1 MIKKILLTAGS
12 IVLVLLVI
20 LGVHIYQVTGK
31 GASKGPNWSMGKI
44 EISDQPDTA
53 RLKEVQDEYLDR
65 PYIRA
70 FRVNRQ
76 QGHFILLYDRKQISG
91 DELAKDLGEKLQ
103 INAALYRPSAEELA
117 SSCPAIPKD
126 SFTYQLGSLFQSIF
140 TKL

>member
-1 MIKKILLTAGS
+1 MIKKIILTAGS
-12 IVLVLLVI
+12 IVLVLLVV

-31 GASKGPNWSMGKI
+31 GMSDGPNWSMGKI
-44 EISDQPDTA
+44 EVSPDLDSTRVEA
-53 RLKEVQDEYLDR
+53 VQEEYLQR

-70 FRVNRQ
+70 FRINRE
-76 QGHFILLYDRKQISG
+76 QGHFILLYDRKQVSG
-91 DELAKDLGEKLQ
+91 DELAGELGEKLQ
-103 INAALYRPSAEELA
+103 VSASLYRPSAEELA

>member
-1 MIKKILLTAGS
+1 MIKKIILSLSAV
-12 IVLVLLVI
+12 VLALLVV

-31 GASKGPNWSMGKI
+31 GAPEGPNWSMGKI
-44 EISDQPDTA
+44 EVADRMDT
-53 RLKEVQDEYLDR
+53 LQIDEVQQDYLQK

-70 FRVNRQ
+70 FRVNRE

-91 DELAKDLGEKLQ
+91 DELASDLGDQLQ
-103 INAALYRPSAEELA
+103 IQASFYRPSAEELA

-140 TKL
+140 TK